1 VLNLGGN
8 RGPRPADVRD
18 QTVNAHSAQIVVD
31 DHQTEK
37 YLTLL
42 ELSKAITSH
51 RDLSEL
57 FHDLACRL
65 QKLFRFRDLGVMLH
79 DSPRNVMR
87 SYIMEGCDAAEWRSS
102 EPTEVSVEDSING
115 HVWKTQTPIIID
127 DLDHDFRFPAAQI
140 IRDKGIKSIC
150 CLPLSTVHQK
160 LGALNLW
167 SEEIGAYRDIDL
179 NFAQLVAAQIAV
191 SVETQFQ
198 REQIARERDRSELL
212 LQVNN
217 TLVSNLNLRE
227 LLSQISSALG
237 TVMPHDA
244 AALTLYDA
252 STNELRVA
260 AFDFPEHEGKCAA
273 GDLIP
278 FEGNP
283 IGEAFTTRQTV
294 LIDYAGSSDPRVT
307 CSGLMSGCASPLI
320 FRDRVL
326 GVLGIKSMREHAFSS
341 EDAELF
347 EQVAKQVAIA
357 VENALA
363 YNEIETLKNKLEK
376 EKLYL
381 EEEIRTEYNFE
392 EIIGSSSVL
401 KRVLQNVET
410 VATTDSTVLIY
421 GETGTGKELIARAI
435 HNLSDRRERT
445 LVKVNCAAIPTG
457 LLESELFGHEKGAF
471 TGAIDRRIGRFEL
484 AHQGTIF
491 LDEVE
496 DIPPELQSKLL
507 RVLQEQEFE
516 RLGSSRTLRV
526 DVRVVAAT
534 NSDLEQLV
542 EEKKFRSDLYYR
554 LNVFPINVPPL
565 RERPEDIPL
574 LVHFFAHK
582 FAQQMKRKIESV
594 PKETMAALMN
604 YHWPGNIRELQNL
617 VERGV
622 ILSRGSM
629 LEIPL
634 GELKQAAKSSN
645 HTNGATTLESVEREH
660 ILRVLT
666 EAKWVIGGPAGA
678 AARLGINRTTLNH
691 RLRKLGLTRPQ
702 PQS

>member
-1 VLNLGGN
+1 
-8 RGPRPADVRD
+8 
-18 QTVNAHSAQIVVD
+18 
-31 DHQTEK
+31 
-37 YLTLL
+37 
-42 ELSKAITSH
+42 
-51 RDLSEL
+51 LSEL
-57 FHDLACRL
+57 FHELACRL
-65 QKLFRFRDLGVMLH
+65 KNLFPFRDMAVMLH
-79 DSPRNVMR
+79 DAHRDAMR
-87 SYIMEGCDAAEWRSS
+87 SYTLQGCDAAEWTSA
-102 EPTEVSVEDSING
+102 EPTEVSVNDSING
-115 HVWKTQTPIIID
+115 QVWLTQTPVIID
-127 DLDHDFRFPAAQI
+127 DLDQDFRFSAAQV
-140 IRDKGIKSIC
+140 IRDRGIRSVC
-150 CLPLSTVHQK
+150 CLPLSTVHAK

-167 SEEIGAYRDIDL
+167 SDEPGAYREFDI
-179 NFAQLVAAQIAV
+179 NFAQLVASQIAV
-191 SVETQFQ
+191 AVEAQFQ
-198 REQIARERDRSELL
+198 REQIARDRDRSQLL

-217 TLVSNLNLRE
+217 TLVSNLNLRQ
-227 LLSQISSALG
+227 LLSEISSALSP
-237 TVMPHDA
+237 VMPHEA

-252 STNELRVA
+252 SANELRVA
-260 AFDFPEHEGKCAA
+260 AFDFAEHEGKCLA
-273 GDLIP
+273 GNPVP

-283 IGEAFTTRQTV
+283 IGEAFTTRKTV
-294 LIDYAGSSDPRVT
+294 VIDYSGIDDPRVKA
-307 CSGLMSGCASPLI
+307 SGMNSGCASPLI

-326 GVLGIKSMREHAFSS
+326 GVLAIKSRREHAFST

-363 YNEIETLKNKLEK
+363 YSEIETLKNKLEK

-401 KRVLQNVET
+401 KRVLSNVET

-435 HNLSDRRERT
+435 HNLSGRRERT

-534 NSDLEQLV
+534 NADLEQLV
-542 EEKKFRSDLYYR
+542 AEKKFRSDLFYR

-565 RERPEDIPL
+565 RERPDDIPL
-574 LVHFFAHK
+574 LVHFFANK
-582 FAQQMKRKIESV
+582 FAQQMKRRIESV
-594 PKETMAALMN
+594 PRETMAALMN

-622 ILSRGSM
+622 ILSRGAT

-634 GELKQAAKSSN
+634 GELKHATKSSN
-645 HTNGATTLESVEREH
+645 HTNGATTLESIEREH
-660 ILRVLT
+660 ILHVLT
-666 EAKWVIGGPAGA
+666 ESKWVIGGPTGA
-678 AARLGINRTTLNH
+678 AARLGMNRTTLNH
-691 RLRKLGLTRPQ
+691 RLRKLGITRPQ
-702 PQS
+702 PQQVS